1 MGLCV
6 EPVESEGGRLY
17 HMGKGELHMGFYW
30 PPRTGYTE
38 GGGGGGELE
47 LYVWAGLDN
56 CEFLI
61 AGEFVGTCGK
71 EEEEV
76 GGVLVVGWEGL
87 WYGP

>member
-1 MGLCV
+1 M

-47 LYVWAGLDN
+47 LYVWAGLGN
-56 CEFLI
+56 
-61 AGEFVGTCGK
+61 
-71 EEEEV
+71 
-76 GGVLVVGWEGL
+76 
-87 WYGP
+87 

>member
-1 MGLCV
+1 MFGLGWV
-6 EPVESEGGRLY
+6 
-17 HMGKGELHMGFYW
+17 
-30 PPRTGYTE
+30 T
-38 GGGGGGELE
+38 
-47 LYVWAGLDN
+47 
-56 CEFLI
+56 EFLI